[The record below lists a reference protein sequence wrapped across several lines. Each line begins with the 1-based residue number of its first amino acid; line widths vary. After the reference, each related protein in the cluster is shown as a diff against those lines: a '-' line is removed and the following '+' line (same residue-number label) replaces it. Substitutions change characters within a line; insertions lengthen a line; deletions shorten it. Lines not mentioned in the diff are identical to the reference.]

1 MDQRVASCNFSNNF
15 KQNLKKL
22 IFYFNLKNKRE
33 LYNKN
38 QLLMIKE
45 QKKINNNDLSSLP
58 PVGRQSSDSSLSDS
72 ISSNASSLKDL
83 QIDIFSSSS
92 SSTSSLSFTELS
104 LIPFCD
110 KTKRK
115 SDSAIKRRAKS
126 ICYNNRKCNKNIYL
140 KH

>member
-1 MDQRVASCNFSNNF
+1 
-15 KQNLKKL
+15 
-22 IFYFNLKNKRE
+22 
-33 LYNKN
+33 
-38 QLLMIKE
+38 MIKE
-45 QKKINNNDLSSLP
+45 QKKIKNNDLSSLP

-92 SSTSSLSFTELS
+92 SSSTSSLSFTELS
-104 LIPFCD
+104 LIPSSD

-126 ICYNNRKCNKNIYL
+126 ICYNNRKCNKIFI
-140 KH
+140 

>member
-1 MDQRVASCNFSNNF
+1 
-15 KQNLKKL
+15 
-22 IFYFNLKNKRE
+22 
-33 LYNKN
+33 
-38 QLLMIKE
+38 MIKE
-45 QKKINNNDLSSLP
+45 QKKIKNNDLSSLP

-83 QIDIFSSSS
+83 QIDIFSSKTNSSS

-104 LIPFCD
+104 LIPSSD

-126 ICYNNRKCNKNIYL
+126 ICYNNRKCNKIFI
-140 KH
+140 